1 MRRAPIARSST
12 DRMRPRPDLRHVR
25 CRAVTVILTVDTA
38 TWRARLNGFVGD
50 HAAGDIDMLPVVKGN
65 GYGFGRER
73 LTAEVDRL
81 GLSALAVGTVF
92 ELTGPVDGRRGD
104 GRRGGGRRR
113 IVLTPIVSATEV
125 AVLADVPDA
134 VPTVGSRHHV
144 QVLGDAGWRGPVV
157 IKLASSM
164 RRYGVGPDE
173 LGALV
178 EAAATAGLTIHA
190 YALHLPLNDHS
201 ASNDDEAVRWL
212 GSLPDDGVALHLSHL
227 SVDELRA
234 LAGAAP
240 ARRLVHRVGTAL
252 WHGTA
257 KDGLH
262 LAADVLDVRAV
273 RTGDT
278 AGYRGA
284 TVPGDGQL
292 VMVGAGT
299 AHGVHPLA
307 DGLSPFHFARHRLEL
322 LEPPHMHTSMVLMPA
337 GDPCPAPGDLVDL
350 QHPLTRTLVDRVVG

>member
-1 MRRAPIARSST
+1 M
-12 DRMRPRPDLRHVR
+12 
-25 CRAVTVILTVDTA
+25 TVILTVDTA
-38 TWRARLNGFVGD
+38 TWRARVDGFVGD

-92 ELTGPVDGRRGD
+92 ELTGPAD

-113 IVLTPIVSATEV
+113 IVLTPIVSATDV
-125 AVLADVPDA
+125 AVLADAPDA
-134 VPTVGSRHHV
+134 VPTVGSRHQA

-178 EAAATAGLTIHA
+178 EAAATVGLTIEA
-190 YALHLPLNDHS
+190 YALHLPLVDHGR
-201 ASNDDEAVRWL
+201 ANHGEAARWL
-212 GSLPDDGVALHLSHL
+212 AVLPDDGVALHLSHL
-227 SVDELRA
+227 SIDELRA

-252 WHGTA
+252 WHGPA

-273 RTGDT
+273 QAGDT

-284 TVPGDGQL
+284 TVPGDGHL

-337 GDPCPAPGDLVDL
+337 GNPCPAPGDLVDL